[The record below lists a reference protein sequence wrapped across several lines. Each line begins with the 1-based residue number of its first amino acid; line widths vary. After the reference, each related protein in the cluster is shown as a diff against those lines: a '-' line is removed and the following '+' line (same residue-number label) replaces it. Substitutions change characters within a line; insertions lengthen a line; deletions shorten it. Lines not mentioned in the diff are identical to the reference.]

1 MPILRNVEGFGSNG
15 GVRARL
21 TDLALMKAE
30 AWMGRDENRDLVDF
44 PGGFPVPIGKN
55 GREGREFQG
64 FGSCA

>member
-30 AWMGRDENRDLVDF
+30 AWMGRDENRDLMDF
-44 PGGFPVPIGKN
+44 QFLLEKMDEKGENWVLHLTMDK
-55 GREGREFQG
+55 R
-64 FGSCA
+64 

>member
-1 MPILRNVEGFGSNG
+1 M
-15 GVRARL
+15 RARL

-44 PGGFPVPIGKN
+44 RFLLEKN